1 MGGDYALRMQFDIE
15 AGADAVMQALTT
27 GDGVESWWSS
37 PVEGSPGEAG
47 GRFTIAFPDVPQPFE
62 FAVERDGQ
70 RTVGWRTLAFPPWWA
85 GTTIRWRV
93 DDRSDE
99 LASRMMFTHEG
110 FDPANEVIP
119 IITPA
124 WAQIILRLKEYAET
138 GTAHPF
144 FRT

>member
-1 MGGDYALRMQFDIE
+1 MGDYAVRMQFDI
-15 AGADAVMQALTT
+15 AADADAVMVAMTT
-27 GDGVESWWSS
+27 ADGVESWWSA
-37 PVEGSPGEAG
+37 PVEGSPGDEG
-47 GRFTIAFPDVPQPFE
+47 GQFTIPFPDVPQRFE
-62 FAVERDGQ
+62 FEVKRDGD
-70 RTVGWRTLAFPPWWA
+70 RSLAWRTLAFPPWWA

-93 DDRSDE
+93 DDGDDE
-99 LASRMMFTHEG
+99 PGSRLMFSHEG

-138 GTAHPF
+138 GNPNPF